1 MENDEKS
8 VGLEQQ
14 LAEAEER
21 GYRRGLEEQIRAKMG
36 EPGVWESPQQ
46 PAAVAEEPGFRMLA
60 DRRRSIWEL
69 GN

>member
-1 MENDEKS
+1 MENDEKN

-14 LAEAEER
+14 LAEAEES

-46 PAAVAEEPGFRMLA
+46 PAAVAEEPGFRILA